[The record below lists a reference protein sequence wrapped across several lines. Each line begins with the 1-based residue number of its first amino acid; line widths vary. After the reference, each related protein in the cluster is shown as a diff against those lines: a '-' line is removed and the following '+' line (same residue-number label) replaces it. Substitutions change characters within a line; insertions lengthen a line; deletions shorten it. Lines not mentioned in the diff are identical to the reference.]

1 MGRKNNKFQKFTINF
16 LVIIGLSSFTNAD
29 QLDEIISSKKNT
41 FQKIAIDIW
50 ELAEL
55 GYLEHKSS
63 ELLADELRKN
73 GFKITKGVADIPTSF
88 VAEYSNGGP
97 IIGIL
102 GEFDALPGLAQTSSP
117 FKEVAQNET
126 GAGHACG
133 HHLFGAASAW
143 AAVAIKEWIVENDIN
158 GTIRFYGT
166 PAEEGGSGKVYM
178 VREGLFED
186 VDIVLHWHPD
196 DVNSANSRTSN
207 SNKSGKFRF
216 KGISAHAAGAPELGR
231 SALDGVEAMNHMVN
245 MMREHI
251 PQESRIHYV
260 ITKGGLAP
268 NVVPDNAEVY
278 YYIRHPKMVV
288 VDELF
293 QRVVKIAEGA
303 AIGTETE
310 ISYEVMHGNYSLLP
324 NDTIQKI
331 VHKNLKELG
340 GIKYT
345 ENEKEY
351 AADLYR
357 TLFKPDLKIG
367 SQETVK
373 PYETTHS
380 YGSTDVGD
388 VSWVVPTAGLR
399 TATWVPGTAA
409 HSWQA
414 VAAGGT
420 SIGLKG
426 AELAAHTMANTIKD
440 IFKNPSVIK
449 DAKQELIA
457 RRGADFKYKPLL
469 GERKPPLEY
478 RVIN

>member
-1 MGRKNNKFQKFTINF
+1 MGWKNNKFQKFTINF
-16 LVIIGLSSFTNAD
+16 LLIIGLSSFTNAD

-278 YYIRHPKMVV
+278 YYIRHPKMAV

-351 AADLYR
+351 AADLYQ

>member
-1 MGRKNNKFQKFTINF
+1 MGWKSNKFRKFTISF
-16 LVIIGLSSFTNAD
+16 LAIISLSGFLEGE
-29 QLDEIISSKKNT
+29 QLDEIIDGKKDS

-55 GYLEHKSS
+55 GYLENQSS
-63 ELLADELRKN
+63 KLLADELSKN
-73 GFKITKGVADIPTSF
+73 GFKITKGVAGIPTSF
-88 VAEYSNGGP
+88 IAEYSNGGP
-97 IIGIL
+97 VVGIL
-102 GEFDALPGLAQTSSP
+102 GEFDALPGLAQTTSP
-117 FKEVAQNET
+117 FKEVAENKT

-143 AAVAIKEWIVENDIN
+143 AAVAIKDWIVESGIK

-178 VREGLFED
+178 VREGLFKD

-268 NVVPDNAEVY
+268 NVVPDDAEVY
-278 YYIRHPKMVV
+278 YYIRHPKMTV

-293 QRVVKIAEGA
+293 ERVVKIAEGA
-303 AIGTETE
+303 ALGTETD
-310 ISYEVMHGNYSLLP
+310 ITYEVMHGNYSLLP

-331 VHKNLKELG
+331 MHKNLKELG

-345 ENEKEY
+345 NNEEEY
-351 AADLYR
+351 ANDLYK
-357 TLFKPDLKIG
+357 TLFKPDIKIG
-367 SQETVK
+367 SQEKVN
-373 PYETTHS
+373 PFETSHT

-426 AELAAHTMANTIKD
+426 AELAARTMANTVKD
-440 IFKNPSVIK
+440 IFENPSVIE
-449 DAKQELIA
+449 DAKAELNE
-457 RRGADFKYKPLL
+457 RRGKDFNYQPLL
-469 GERKPPLEY
+469 GDRNPPLEY
-478 RVIN
+478 RLIN

>member
-1 MGRKNNKFQKFTINF
+1 MGRKIHQFRKFTISY
-16 LVIIGLSSFTNAD
+16 LVIFSFLNVSFASE
-29 QLDEIISSKKNT
+29 LDEIINLNKTS
-41 FQKIAIDIW
+41 FQKIALEIW
-50 ELAEL
+50 DLAEL
-55 GYLEHKSS
+55 GYLENESS
-63 ELLADELRKN
+63 KLLSDKLEAN
-73 GFKITKGVADIPTSF
+73 GFTIKKGVAGIPTSF
-88 VAEYSNGGP
+88 IAEYNNGGP

-102 GEFDALPGLAQTSSP
+102 GEFDALPGLAQTKSP
-117 FKEVAQNET
+117 FKEVAENNT

-143 AAVAIKEWIVENDIN
+143 AAVTIKQWIEQNNIK

-178 VREGLFED
+178 VRAGLFED
-186 VDIVLHWHPD
+186 VNAVLHWHPD
-196 DVNSANSRTSN
+196 DENSANSRTSN
-207 SNKSGKFRF
+207 SNKSGKFKF
-216 KGISAHAAGAPELGR
+216 KGISAHAAGSPELGR
-231 SALDGVEAMNHMVN
+231 SALDGVEGMNHMVN

-268 NVVPDNAEVY
+268 NVVPDDAEVY
-278 YYIRHPKMVV
+278 YYIRHPEMKV

-293 QRVVKIAEGA
+293 ERVVKIAEGA
-303 AIGTETE
+303 AMGTETTMT
-310 ISYEVMHGNYSLLP
+310 YEVMHGNYSLLP

-331 VHKNLKELG
+331 VHKNLSQLG

-345 ENEKEY
+345 EAENKY
-351 AADLYR
+351 AKKIYQ
-357 TLFKPDLKIG
+357 TLVKPGLEIG
-367 SQETVK
+367 SQENVFPFNTS
-373 PYETTHS
+373 HS

-414 VAAGGT
+414 VSTGGT

-426 AELAAHTMANTIKD
+426 AELAALTMANSIKE
-440 IFKNPSVIK
+440 IFENPQMIVE
-449 DAKQELIA
+449 AKQELIN
-457 RRGADFKYKPLL
+457 RTGEGFEYKPLL
-469 GERKPPLEY
+469 GDRLPPLDY
-478 RVIN
+478 RKN